1 MAGPAP
7 LLDRAA
13 AVLQD
18 QAGSLRG
25 QAIGGPRGDGLQ
37 PWGCRKS
44 ALVAPPTGEGVAPG
58 GPLGGA
64 ILCQPGVGTWGEC
77 PCLGSCLSLGP
88 TGS

>member
-18 QAGSLRG
+18 QAGAGHRRPP
-25 QAIGGPRGDGLQ
+25 GGWPAAAGL
-37 PWGCRKS
+37 PEVHVG
-44 ALVAPPTGEGVAPG
+44 LTPPTREGVAPG